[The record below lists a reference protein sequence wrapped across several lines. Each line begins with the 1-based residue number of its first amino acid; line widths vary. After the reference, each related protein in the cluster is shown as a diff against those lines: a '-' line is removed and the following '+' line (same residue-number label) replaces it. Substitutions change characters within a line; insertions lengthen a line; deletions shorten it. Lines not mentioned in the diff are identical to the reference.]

1 MNGGAGKIE
10 IIKPFEEALGLTK
23 TTLFEPFNFEK
34 WLIIGFAAFLTHLNL
49 GGGYNFNFPL
59 NGNWGTNTQ
68 AEQENIQSFM
78 ERMTPVLVMLIGIAI
93 ILALVFFVALTWIRA
108 RGRFILIDCIVKNR
122 GAIVQP
128 WKEYRAE
135 GNSYF
140 LFLLCFIISF
150 VASIMVIALLVI
162 LPIFLLNPSERGAI
176 AFLPLVSLIIILPA
190 LLLFFSLAQ
199 FVAPVMYRRRCAAWP
214 AVTDLLALLGSNL
227 GVFIL
232 YVLFSFVVGIGIGI
246 AMMVLVCMTC
256 CIAAVPYV
264 GTVMLLPIYV
274 FFQAFSLLFIRQFG
288 PDYDVWAG
296 VSATAPPP
304 PPLTEPPP
312 LPT

>member
-1 MNGGAGKIE
+1 VSGAAEKIE
-10 IIKPFEEALGLTK
+10 IIKPFEEAFGLTK
-23 TTLFEPFNFEK
+23 RILFEPFNFEK

-49 GGGYNFNFPL
+49 GGGYNFNFPF
-59 NGNWGTNTQ
+59 NGNWGTNSQ

-78 ERMTPVLVMLIGIAI
+78 ERMTPGVVMLIGITI
-93 ILALVFFVALTWIRA
+93 ILALVFLVAFTWIRA
-108 RGRFILIDCIVKNR
+108 RGHFIFIDCIVKNR

-140 LFLLCFIISF
+140 LFLLCFIIGF
-150 VASIMVIALLVI
+150 VASIMAIALLVI
-162 LPIFLLNPSERGAI
+162 LSIFLLNPSERGAI

-190 LLLFFSLAQ
+190 LLLFLSLAQ

-214 AVTDLLALLGSNL
+214 AVTDVLTLLGSNL

-246 AMMVLVCMTC
+246 AMVMLVCMTC

-264 GTVMLLPIYV
+264 GTVMLLPVYV
-274 FFQAFSLLFIRQFG
+274 FLQAFSLLFIRQFG
-288 PDYDVWAG
+288 PDFDVWAG
-296 VSATAPPP
+296 IPATPP
-304 PPLTEPPP
+304 PPLTQPPP